1 MNLLKEINMPA
12 KTKVKAKTDNNEK
25 IMEIVGRPLKVLI
38 VEDESQIARLIELEL
53 GYEGYQVDIAKNGKE
68 ALDKVEKFKPDLI
81 ILDWLLPEIDGLEV
95 TRRIRSDGNEVPVIV
110 LTGKANLSDK
120 VTSLDS
126 GADDYLT
133 KPFATEELLARMR
146 AVIRRKPQALEGVLE
161 YKDLWLD
168 QFARIAKCKETI
180 LDLRAKE
187 FALLRLFLLYPEQ
200 VLTREFIFDKVW
212 GYNFLGESNVIEVYV
227 RYLRIKLEELTS
239 GRLIHT
245 VRGVGYILK
254 ADHFDTD
261 DDILD

>member
-1 MNLLKEINMPA
+1 MPA
-12 KTKVKAKTDNNEK
+12 KPKVKNENEK
-25 IMEIVGRPLKVLI
+25 IAEMVGRPLKVLI
-38 VEDESQIARLIELEL
+38 VEDEKEIARLIELEL
-53 GYEGYQVDIAKNGKE
+53 GYEGYQVEIAKTGKE
-68 ALDKVEKFKPDLI
+68 ALEKVEKFKPDLV
-81 ILDWLLPEIDGLEV
+81 ILDWVLPEIDGLEV

-110 LTGKANLSDK
+110 LTGRNSVSDK
-120 VTSLDS
+120 VASLDS

-168 QFARIAKCKETI
+168 QFGRIAKCKEVL

-227 RYLRIKLEELTS
+227 RYLRTKLEELTQI
-239 GRLIHT
+239 RLIHT

-254 ADHFDTD
+254 ADHLNDEG
-261 DDILD
+261 DILD

>member
-1 MNLLKEINMPA
+1 M
-12 KTKVKAKTDNNEK
+12 
-25 IMEIVGRPLKVLI
+25 
-38 VEDESQIARLIELEL
+38 
-53 GYEGYQVDIAKNGKE
+53 
-68 ALDKVEKFKPDLI
+68 
-81 ILDWLLPEIDGLEV
+81 
-95 TRRIRSDGNEVPVIV
+95 
-110 LTGKANLSDK
+110 LTGKDALSDK

-133 KPFATEELLARMR
+133 KPFATEELLARIR
-146 AVIRRKPQALEGVLE
+146 AVIRRRPQALEGVLE
-161 YKDLWLD
+161 YQDLWLD
-168 QFARIAKCKETI
+168 QFARIAKRAKTI

-187 FALLRLFLLYPEQ
+187 FALLRIFLLYPEQ

-227 RYLRIKLEELTS
+227 RYLRTKLEELGP

-254 ADHFDTD
+254 ADHKTNSDN

>member
-25 IMEIVGRPLKVLI
+25 IIEMVGRPLKVLI

-227 RYLRIKLEELTS
+227 RYLRTKLEELTS

>member
-1 MNLLKEINMPA
+1 MSA
-12 KTKVKAKTDNNEK
+12 KTKVKNENEK
-25 IMEIVGRPLKVLI
+25 IIEMVGRPLKVLI
-38 VEDESQIARLIELEL
+38 VDDEKEITRLIELEL
-53 GYEGYQVDIAKNGKE
+53 GYEGYQVEIAKSGKE
-68 ALDKVEKFKPDLI
+68 ALDQVEKFKPDLI
-81 ILDWLLPEIDGLEV
+81 ILDWILPEIDGLEV
-95 TRRIRSDGNEVPVIV
+95 IRRIRSDGNEVPVIV
-110 LTGKANLSDK
+110 LTGRSAVSDK
-120 VTSLDS
+120 VASLDS

-168 QFARIAKCKETI
+168 QFARISKRGEVI

-227 RYLRIKLEELTS
+227 RYLRTKLEELGP

-254 ADHFDTD
+254 ADHMDD
-261 DDILD
+261 EDDILD